1 MKGYFAP
8 AKASECRSP
17 KNASP
22 RMLTSSLLSTKPPT
36 GPPRTF
42 EGPPANL
49 VLWDQEHGIE
59 AEDIVS
65 PAETSGEGDDDLPT
79 EPLTYNEAD
88 RDF

>member
-1 MKGYFAP
+1 MPSVVK
-8 AKASECRSP
+8 
-17 KNASP
+17 
-22 RMLTSSLLSTKPPT
+22 SSLAADAYIQPPVKKPPT

-59 AEDIVS
+59 AGDIVS

-79 EPLTYNEAD
+79 VPLTYNEAD